1 MSNAGTNEWLGK
13 LLRTRNALWMMI
25 GLSLMLSLALA
36 CDLPSEQ
43 GEGEQSTDAD
53 TKVEEYVGCKG
64 LEDLIPKLALPTDS
78 KLSYYEVVAIG
89 LDEHCDTVIKA
100 VNKPE
105 LFKD

>member
-64 LEDLIPKLALPTDS
+64 LEDLIPKLALPGDA
-78 KLSYYEVVAIG
+78 KLSYYEVVALG
-89 LDEHCDTVIKA
+89 LNKPCDQVIEA
-100 VNKPE
+100 VNKPQYS
-105 LFKD
+105 KD